1 MRVVNMEFVILV
13 GIGLLISIGLLAFFI
28 AKGIAKKEPESNPKQ
43 VKASTKVR
51 LKEPYST
58 IRFRYRDRE
67 GNETERTVDVVT
79 GKRGETFK
87 AFCHL
92 RKEERTFFFNRI
104 AGFEVI
110 DVVSG
115 ETLTPMEWRF
125 RLQGTKV
132 ALSELES
139 EREAMRALNG
149 EKGSNPNGT
158 S

>member
-1 MRVVNMEFVILV
+1 MEIVILIA
-13 GIGLLISIGLLAFFI
+13 IGLIIFFL
-28 AKGIAKKEPESNPKQ
+28 AKGTTKKRPDPYKDDRATHKSRTQFKSER
-43 VKASTKVR
+43 ASTR
-51 LKEPYST
+51 PQSKEPYST

-79 GKRGETFK
+79 GKRGETFR

-104 AGFEVI
+104 VGFEVI

-115 ETLTPMEWRF
+115 ETLTPMEWRY

-132 ALSELES
+132 ALSELER
-139 EREAMRALNG
+139 ERETMRALNDQ
-149 EKGSNPNGT
+149 NA
-158 S
+158 